1 MGRTRMATDRS
12 ARLAVTLTATAGM
25 FLVMMDSSIVNVALP
40 SIARDLNAPST
51 SLTLVVL
58 AYLVGAAATMPLSGW
73 LASRCGARSV
83 LLLALVVFTLASLAC
98 ALSRQPGALIAA
110 RAVQGLAGGVITP
123 VGMGWLLRVH
133 PKGERTRMAAII
145 SVPTALAPVIA
156 LVAGGAIVQNGGW
169 TPIFLINLPIGAAA
183 VIVGCRALP
192 RTPGAEAPPRVDA
205 TGAILSAAAL
215 GLLVTGAG
223 TGPAQHWSPG
233 PTAALVAGIVL
244 LAVLIW
250 QQGRAQSPLLHL
262 ALLRNPLFG
271 ATTLIVLCAAGGLQ
285 GMLFMSALFLQ
296 ESMGLTPLSA
306 GLALVPQALGVL
318 LGIQLASRVLYR
330 LLGPRRLVLSGMTGI
345 AAGACLLSTVAPG
358 GPQWLLPAGMIVAG
372 ISFGLV
378 QVSLQTAAFAS
389 LPVSESPHA
398 SALFSMIRQVGSA
411 AGIAALATVLGAS
424 TDALGASS
432 SSPAPYH
439 AALWAAAV
447 LAATG
452 GALAL
457 RIPDADAAPT
467 RPS

>member
-1 MGRTRMATDRS
+1 MEDGMGRTRMATDRS

-271 ATTLIVLCAAGGLQ
+271 ATTLIVLCAAGGVCP
-285 GMLFMSALFLQ
+285 
-296 ESMGLTPLSA
+296 E
-306 GLALVPQALGVL
+306 
-318 LGIQLASRVLYR
+318 
-330 LLGPRRLVLSGMTGI
+330 
-345 AAGACLLSTVAPG
+345 
-358 GPQWLLPAGMIVAG
+358 
-372 ISFGLV
+372 FG
-378 QVSLQTAAFAS
+378 
-389 LPVSESPHA
+389 
-398 SALFSMIRQVGSA
+398 
-411 AGIAALATVLGAS
+411 
-424 TDALGASS
+424 
-432 SSPAPYH
+432 
-439 AALWAAAV
+439 
-447 LAATG
+447 
-452 GALAL
+452 
-457 RIPDADAAPT
+457 
-467 RPS
+467 